1 MPDATAPEPSIAAI
15 RRFNRFYT
23 ARIGVLQEGLLAT
36 PFSLT
41 ESRLLY
47 EFAHREHATA
57 TELSRDL
64 GLDAGYLSR
73 LLRGFKERGLIKS
86 APAPH
91 DARHLQL
98 RITPAGRRAFAPLDT
113 RTQSEITR
121 LLAGLTDAE
130 QRELLQSM
138 VRIEQLL
145 DDKNPRQ
152 PPYLLR
158 THRPG
163 DIGWVIERHGAL
175 YAREYRWDM
184 RFEALVAHIAARF
197 IEQFDASREA
207 CWIAERDHANI
218 GCVFLVQARNEAT
231 DAPIEGVAQL
241 RLLLV
246 EPSARG
252 LGIGGRLVDECERF
266 ARQAGYT
273 RIVLWTNSVLLAAR
287 GIYAKAGYRLLKS
300 EPHTSFGHA
309 LVGETW
315 ELPLDGN

>member
-1 MPDATAPEPSIAAI
+1 MPDATAPESSIAVI

-91 DARHLQL
+91 DARHLEL

-113 RTQSEITR
+113 RTQAEINR
-121 LLAGLTDAE
+121 LLSGLTDAE

-175 YAREYRWDM
+175 YAREYRWNMD
-184 RFEALVAHIAARF
+184 FEALVAHIAARF
-197 IEQFDASREA
+197 IEQFDAKREA
-207 CWIAERDHANI
+207 CWIAERDHANV
-218 GCVFLVQARNEAT
+218 GCVFLVQARDETT
-231 DAPIEGVAQL
+231 DAPVDGVAQL

-246 EPSARG
+246 EPSERG
-252 LGIGGRLVDECERF
+252 LGLGARLVAECERF
-266 ARQAGYT
+266 AL
-273 RIVLWTNSVLLAAR
+273 I
-287 GIYAKAGYRLLKS
+287 
-300 EPHTSFGHA
+300 
-309 LVGETW
+309 
-315 ELPLDGN
+315 

>member
-1 MPDATAPEPSIAAI
+1 MPDLIAPESSIAAI

-121 LLAGLTDAE
+121 LLAGLTDAD
-130 QRELLQSM
+130 QRDLLQSM
-138 VRIEQLL
+138 ARIEQLL
-145 DDKNPRQ
+145 TAAHPKGS
-152 PPYLLR
+152 
-158 THRPG
+158 PG
-163 DIGWVIERHGAL
+163 
-175 YAREYRWDM
+175 
-184 RFEALVAHIAARF
+184 
-197 IEQFDASREA
+197 
-207 CWIAERDHANI
+207 
-218 GCVFLVQARNEAT
+218 
-231 DAPIEGVAQL
+231 AP
-241 RLLLV
+241 
-246 EPSARG
+246 
-252 LGIGGRLVDECERF
+252 D
-266 ARQAGYT
+266 
-273 RIVLWTNSVLLAAR
+273 
-287 GIYAKAGYRLLKS
+287 
-300 EPHTSFGHA
+300 
-309 LVGETW
+309 GE
-315 ELPLDGN
+315 